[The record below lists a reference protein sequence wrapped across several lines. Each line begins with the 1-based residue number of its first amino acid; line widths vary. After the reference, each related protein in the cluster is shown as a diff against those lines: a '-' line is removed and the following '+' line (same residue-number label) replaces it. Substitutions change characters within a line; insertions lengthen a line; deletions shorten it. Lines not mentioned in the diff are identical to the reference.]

1 MTFDAFADVIEVPRP
16 PVPPKVGSHGGTGAV
31 PPEAV
36 GAELSTDGSVLNK
49 AFLRQ
54 KSASRQGFQSAVKI
68 SWLFA
73 VCVSVKMTQRA
84 PVSAATLGYY
94 CLC

>member
-1 MTFDAFADVIEVPRP
+1 MTFDAFTDVIEVPRS
-16 PVPPKVGSHGGTGAV
+16 PKVGSHGRTGAV

-36 GAELSTDGSVLNK
+36 GAESSTDGNISNI

-54 KSASRQGFQSAVKI
+54 KLASRQGFQSAGKI

-73 VCVSVKMTQRA
+73 VYVSVKMAQRA